1 MNQTKIDWRDSQ
13 ILVPNFRNGDV
24 FYVIYNK
31 EIVAIRL
38 DKSYIDLGFN
48 YYQFNL
54 KGIATPANNNDD
66 LKDSVL
72 FFVET
77 NNGNRI
83 RVSFIIDNHNT
94 WLYVYNSV
102 EDARNANISRKVIDI
117 VNMPVYTKGFTKGYL
132 AHGCPNSLKI
142 FSWMSGENQ
151 PKEDFFSYKSMLFY
165 NDGLVIS
172 KETKPIMM
180 IAGYDTKEE
189 AYNAIRARLRQYKV
203 CTFEDEKK
211 DAPKEQTISITIK
224 SNMSTTEILEMI
236 KNAIA
241 N

>member
-1 MNQTKIDWRDSQ
+1 MKQTKIDWRSKQ

-38 DKSYIDLGFN
+38 DKSYIETGYN
-48 YYQFNL
+48 YGQFNL
-54 KGIATPANNNDD
+54 RGVATPANNNDD
-66 LKDSVL
+66 LKGDVL
-72 FFVET
+72 FVIEGD
-77 NNGNRI
+77 NGNRI
-83 RVSFIIDNHNT
+83 SVRFSMANRYN

-102 EDARNANISRKVIDI
+102 EDARIANISRNVVDI
-117 VNMPVYTKGFTKGYL
+117 VNMPIYTKGITKGCLESGSDNYI
-132 AHGCPNSLKI
+132 KI
-142 FSWMSGENQ
+142 FSWRSWQNQ
-151 PKEDFFSYKSMLFY
+151 PKEDFFSYSTMLFY
-165 NDGLVIS
+165 NDGLVLS
-172 KETKPIMM
+172 NGTTPVM

-189 AYNAIRARLRQYKV
+189 VYNAIRARLGQYKV

-211 DAPKEQTISITIK
+211 DAPKEQTISITIN

-236 KNAIA
+236 KKAIA

>member
-1 MNQTKIDWRDSQ
+1 MNQTKLDWNDTR

-24 FYVIYNK
+24 FYVIYQQ

-38 DKSYIDLGFN
+38 DKSYIHMGHN
-48 YYQFNL
+48 YYQFDL
-54 KGIATPANNNDD
+54 KGVATSANNNNNLNGD
-66 LKDSVL
+66 VM
-72 FFVET
+72 FFIDPND
-77 NNGNRI
+77 NNQI
-83 RVSFIIDNHNT
+83 RVGFKRGDMFYWES
-94 WLYVYNSV
+94 VYNSV
-102 EDARNANISRKVIDI
+102 EDARNGIVSRKVIDI
-117 VNMPVYTKGFTKGYL
+117 VNLPIYTKGYSKAYL
-132 AHGCPNSLKI
+132 SHGSYNTLDVI
-142 FSWMSGENQ
+142 SWKDFQNQ
-151 PKEDFFSYKSMLFY
+151 PRQSKIDYRTMLFY

-172 KETKPIMM
+172 EKTEPIMVV
-180 IAGYDTKEE
+180 GYDTEE
-189 AYNAIRARLRQYKV
+189 EVRKAIKARVSQYKV

>member
-1 MNQTKIDWRDSQ
+1 MRQTKIDWKENQ

-54 KGIATPANNNDD
+54 NGVATPANNNDN
-66 LKDSVL
+66 LKGDIH
-72 FFVET
+72 FFVERD
-77 NNGNRI
+77 NGNRI
-83 RVSFIIDNHNT
+83 RVSFFIDNRYN

-102 EDARNANISRKVIDI
+102 EDARIANISRKVIDI
-117 VNMPVYTKGFTKGYL
+117 VNMPIYTRGITKGYL
-132 AHGCPNSLKI
+132 EHGSLNYFRI
-142 FSWMSGENQ
+142 FSWVSWENQ
-151 PKEDFFSYKSMLFY
+151 PKEDSFSFRSMLFY
-165 NDGLVIS
+165 NDGLVVS
-172 KETKPIMM
+172 NKTEPILFV
-180 IAGYDTKEE
+180 GYDTKEE
-189 AYNAIRARLRQYKV
+189 VYNTIRARLGQYKV

-211 DAPKEQTISITIK
+211 DAPKKQTISITIK
-224 SNMSTTEILEMI
+224 SDMSTTEILEMI
-236 KNAIA
+236 KKATA

>member
-38 DKSYIDLGFN
+38 DKSYINLGFN

-54 KGIATPANNNDD
+54 NGVATPANNNDD
-66 LKDSVL
+66 LKGDIH
-72 FFVET
+72 FFVERD
-77 NNGNRI
+77 NGNRI
-83 RVSFIIDNHNT
+83 RVSFFIDNRYN

-102 EDARNANISRKVIDI
+102 EDARIANISRKVVDI

-132 AHGCPNSLKI
+132 NHGSPNYLTI
-142 FSWMSGENQ
+142 FSWISWDNQ

-165 NDGLVIS
+165 NDGIVFS
-172 KETKPIMM
+172 QKTEPIMNV
-180 IAGYDTKEE
+180 GYETKEE
-189 AYNAIRARLRQYKV
+189 VYKAIKTRLSQYKV

-224 SNMSTTEILEMI
+224 SDMSASEILELI
-236 KNAIA
+236 KKLTA

>member
-1 MNQTKIDWRDSQ
+1 MKQTKIDWRNTQ

-38 DKSYIDLGFN
+38 DKSYIEMGFN
-48 YYQFNL
+48 HDQFNL

-66 LKDSVL
+66 LKGDIR
-72 FFVET
+72 FFIEGD
-77 NNGNRI
+77 NGYRI
-83 RVSFIIDNHNT
+83 RVCFLIKDRYN
-94 WLYVYNSV
+94 WLYIYNSV
-102 EDARNANISRKVIDI
+102 EDARITNISRNVINI
-117 VNMPVYTKGFTKGYL
+117 VNMPVYTEGITKGCFEHGDPNYL
-132 AHGCPNSLKI
+132 NI
-142 FSWMSGENQ
+142 FSWRSWENQ
-151 PKEDFFSYKSMLFY
+151 PKEDFFSYYTMLFY
-165 NDGLVIS
+165 NDGLVVS
-172 KETKPIMM
+172 KKTEPIM
-180 IAGYDTKEE
+180 IAGFDTKEE
-189 AYNAIRARLRQYKV
+189 VYNAIKARLGQYKV

-236 KNAIA
+236 KKAIA

>member
-38 DKSYIDLGFN
+38 DKSYINLGFN
-48 YYQFNL
+48 YYQFDLN
-54 KGIATPANNNDD
+54 GVATPANNNDD
-66 LKDSVL
+66 LKGDIH
-72 FFVET
+72 FFVERD
-77 NNGNRI
+77 NGNRI
-83 RVSFIIDNHNT
+83 RVSFFIDNRYN

-102 EDARNANISRKVIDI
+102 EDARIANISRKVVDI

-132 AHGCPNSLKI
+132 NHGSPNYLTI
-142 FSWMSGENQ
+142 FSWISWDNQ

-165 NDGLVIS
+165 NDGIVFS
-172 KETKPIMM
+172 QKTEPIMNV
-180 IAGYDTKEE
+180 GYETKEE
-189 AYNAIRARLRQYKV
+189 VYKAIKTRLSQYKV

-224 SNMSTTEILEMI
+224 SDMSASEILELI
-236 KNAIA
+236 KKLTA

>member
-1 MNQTKIDWRDSQ
+1 MNQTKIDWRDSR

-48 YYQFNL
+48 FYQFNL
-54 KGIATPANNNDD
+54 KGIATPANNNED
-66 LKDSVL
+66 LKGDIQ
-72 FFVET
+72 FFIERD
-77 NNGNRI
+77 NGNRI
-83 RVSFIIDNHNT
+83 RVSFLVKDRYK
-94 WLYVYNSV
+94 WLYIYNSV
-102 EDARNANISRKVIDI
+102 EDARFANISRKVVDI

-132 AHGCPNSLKI
+132 DHGSYNNVYLYAWV
-142 FSWMSGENQ
+142 SWENR
-151 PKEDFFSYKSMLFY
+151 PKEDFFSYTTMMFY
-165 NDGLVIS
+165 NDGIVFS
-172 KETKPIMM
+172 KTTEPIMNV
-180 IAGYDTKEE
+180 GYETEE
-189 AYNAIRARLRQYKV
+189 EVYKAIKTRLGQYKV

-224 SNMSTTEILEMI
+224 SDMSASEILELI
-236 KNAIA
+236 KKLTA

>member
-1 MNQTKIDWRDSQ
+1 MKQTKIDWRDSQ

-66 LKDSVL
+66 LKDSIL
-72 FFVET
+72 FFIES

-83 RVSFIIDNHNT
+83 RVSFIIDNRNT
-94 WLYVYNSV
+94 WLYVYDSV

-117 VNMPVYTKGFTKGYL
+117 VKFLTAVRSVVDCVGK
-132 AHGCPNSLKI
+132 
-142 FSWMSGENQ
+142 
-151 PKEDFFSYKSMLFY
+151 FY
-165 NDGLVIS
+165 NL
-172 KETKPIMM
+172 
-180 IAGYDTKEE
+180 
-189 AYNAIRARLRQYKV
+189 LHLL
-203 CTFEDEKK
+203 C
-211 DAPKEQTISITIK
+211 
-224 SNMSTTEILEMI
+224 
-236 KNAIA
+236 
-241 N
+241 

>member
-1 MNQTKIDWRDSQ
+1 MNQTKINWNETQ

-54 KGIATPANNNDD
+54 NGVATPANNNDD
-66 LKDSVL
+66 LKGDIH
-72 FFVET
+72 FFVERD
-77 NNGNRI
+77 NGNRI
-83 RVSFIIDNHNT
+83 RVSFFIANRYN

-102 EDARNANISRKVIDI
+102 EDARIANISRKVVDI
-117 VNMPVYTKGFTKGYL
+117 VNMPVYTKGFTKGHL
-132 AHGCPNSLKI
+132 DHGSPNCLTI
-142 FSWMSGENQ
+142 FSWISWDNQ

-165 NDGLVIS
+165 NDGIVFS
-172 KETKPIMM
+172 KKTEPIMNV
-180 IAGYDTKEE
+180 GYETKEE
-189 AYNAIRARLRQYKV
+189 VYKAIKTRLSQYKV

-211 DAPKEQTISITIK
+211 ETPKEQTISITIK
-224 SNMSTTEILEMI
+224 SNMSATEILEMI
-236 KNAIA
+236 KKAIA